1 MERSKTPKKSIT
13 RKSYTAPK
21 LVRATVLVPEPQR
34 LLRVWRRVLERRLRT
49 RLRAHVVVEIHDN
62 THTMVTFQRQ
72 SELWRL
78 RLHHMFLA
86 APESVLTALAGFV
99 RDADSDSSM
108 VLDGYI
114 ERNKAFIRK
123 VSPAQLRKRLRIDPV
138 GRHHDLSPIFDALNR
153 RYFANR
159 IAASAALYKAGKVEY
174 LIVSGNQA
182 RGGRPRGG
190 YDEPADM
197 RAALIAAGVPRQ
209 RIYRDYAGYRTLDSI
224 VRAKEVFGQ
233 DRVIVVS
240 QAFHLSR
247 ALFLA
252 RARGLDDD
260 GFAAENPALRY
271 RLRTFLREIG
281 ARVVAV
287 FDVWLGTPPRRLG
300 KPVHLGVDAPT

>member
-1 MERSKTPKKSIT
+1 MRGLHRPDPDGRNQPAAVKSLVLAVALLLGVAAAAVIGAWGVIDVSSRSRIFSDADALRPAKAGLVLGSA
-13 RKSYTAPK
+13 R
-21 LVRATVLVPEPQR
+21 LVRDYVANP
-34 LLRVWRRVLERRLRT
+34 
-49 RLRAHVVVEIHDN
+49 
-62 THTMVTFQRQ
+62 F
-72 SELWRL
+72 
-78 RLHHMFLA
+78 
-86 APESVLTALAGFV
+86 
-99 RDADSDSSM
+99 
-108 VLDGYI
+108 
-114 ERNKAFIRK
+114 
-123 VSPAQLRKRLRIDPV
+123 
-138 GRHHDLSPIFDALNR
+138 
-153 RYFANR
+153 FANR